1 MTAGIRSRRMTA
13 ALALLVT
20 STSTAAPP
28 ALAQAPDRSR
38 PPAVGAPPAL
48 VLPAVERRT
57 LQNGVPVWIVETHDV
72 PLVQVDLVVLAGS
85 ADDPAGRYG
94 VASMTAA
101 MLDEGAGSRSA
112 LELADTLEFLGANL
126 ATASGFD
133 NSAIRLN
140 VPVARLGDA
149 LPVMADVALR
159 PTFPAP
165 DLERLRQE
173 RLTALLQARDSP
185 DAIAQRAFTR
195 FVFGAT
201 HRYGTSAVGTES
213 SVRALTVDDLRTFHR
228 AYYQPANAAL
238 VVTGD
243 VRTDAVM
250 PLLERAFGSWQN
262 ASPAPRVQI
271 PPAPQLAKGQI
282 YLIDKPGAAQSVIQ
296 LGWVG
301 VPRSTP
307 DYFTIQVLNTILG
320 GSFSSRLN
328 RNLREEHGY
337 AYGAG
342 SGFDMRLSGGA
353 FLARASV
360 QTDKT
365 AEALKEFFN
374 ELRGIS
380 AAPVPAE
387 ELSRAKNFVA
397 LGFPGEFETSSDRA
411 RKLEELI
418 IYRLP
423 ETYFER
429 YVANV
434 QGVTAAAVQKAAAT
448 YVQPSRFAVVIV
460 GDRQKIEAGIR
471 ATNLGPIQLMT
482 VDQALQ

>member
-1 MTAGIRSRRMTA
+1 MCS
-13 ALALLVT
+13 
-20 STSTAAPP
+20 S
-28 ALAQAPDRSR
+28 
-38 PPAVGAPPAL
+38 
-48 VLPAVERRT
+48 
-57 LQNGVPVWIVETHDV
+57 
-72 PLVQVDLVVLAGS
+72 DL
-85 ADDPAGRYG
+85 
-94 VASMTAA
+94 
-101 MLDEGAGSRSA
+101 
-112 LELADTLEFLGANL
+112 
-126 ATASGFD
+126 
-133 NSAIRLN
+133 
-140 VPVARLGDA
+140 
-149 LPVMADVALR
+149 
-159 PTFPAP
+159 
-165 DLERLRQE
+165 
-173 RLTALLQARDSP
+173 
-185 DAIAQRAFTR
+185 
-195 FVFGAT
+195 
-201 HRYGTSAVGTES
+201 
-213 SVRALTVDDLRTFHR
+213 
-228 AYYQPANAAL
+228 
-238 VVTGD
+238 
-243 VRTDAVM
+243 
-250 PLLERAFGSWQN
+250 
-262 ASPAPRVQI
+262 
-271 PPAPQLAKGQI
+271 
-282 YLIDKPGAAQSVIQ
+282 

-423 ETYFER
+423 DTYFER